1 MRKPIT
7 CPLTGHI
14 ETLDLERTSLG
25 IVIER
30 CSRFTP
36 SDHVHCS
43 GECARRLDVHDRAG
57 QDDLTERIL
66 VLYAVAARGRQPAE
80 ALASA
85 LREENMTV
93 EVADVETG
101 GAPPP
106 QDYDGLVIVAPRGV
120 WGDAPR
126 LSDYLD
132 EHDAALRAMPS
143 WYFPISRSG
152 DASAQ
157 QLTARAHE
165 LARMISDDMPAWDRL
180 P

>member
-14 ETLDLERTSLG
+14 ETVDLERTSLG

-30 CSRFTP
+30 CSRFSP
-36 SDHVHCS
+36 SDHVRCS
-43 GECARRLDVHDRAG
+43 GECARRLDGYDRAG
-57 QDDLTERIL
+57 QDDLLERIL
-66 VLYAVAARGRQPAE
+66 VLYAAASRGRQPAE
-80 ALASA
+80 AIASA
-85 LREENMTV
+85 LREESMTV
-93 EVADVETG
+93 EIADVETG

-106 QDYDGLVIVAPRGV
+106 EDYDGLVIVAPRGV
-120 WGDAPR
+120 WGYTPR
-126 LSDYLD
+126 LSSYLD

-152 DASAQ
+152 DTTAR
-157 QLTARAHE
+157 QLTGRAHE
-165 LARMISDDMPAWDRL
+165 LARMISDDMPALDRA